1 MEEKR
6 LKQFT
11 FYDLYYD
18 ALKRLPD
25 EAAGRMA
32 ENICK
37 FMFTNEN
44 IPEPQDDRENFFW
57 SNIKDVLEEVIFKVI
72 NNSYVRKKV
81 FTNHLYSF
89 PD

>member
-37 FMFTNEN
+37 FMFKLVDYLEKCLIYGN
-44 IPEPQDDRENFFW
+44 IRRFAD
-57 SNIKDVLEEVIFKVI
+57 
-72 NNSYVRKKV
+72 
-81 FTNHLYSF
+81 
-89 PD
+89 